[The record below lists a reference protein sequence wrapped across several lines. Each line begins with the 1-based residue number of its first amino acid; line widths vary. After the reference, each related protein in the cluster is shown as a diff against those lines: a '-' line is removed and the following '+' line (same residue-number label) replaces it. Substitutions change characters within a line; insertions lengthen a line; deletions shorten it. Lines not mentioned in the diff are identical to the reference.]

1 MYFCILNVFILRHLL
16 LILCIGFINLSFSQ
30 QWKEMAND
38 INVNLYDVVAEAEA
52 YFENI
57 DKTKKGSGWKAYQR
71 WLYENEPKYYPSG
84 VRNNV
89 ESNFVSKEY
98 KEFISKNPSSN
109 KSNFENGWEELG
121 PYYIEEVTGHYAVG
135 LGRIETFYI
144 DLNNDNRI
152 FLGSRSGG
160 FWKTLDGGQTW
171 ENTTDFL
178 FASGVNTIA
187 VSPDNPNRVLI
198 NVRNSYNGT
207 THGIYESLDGGDTWT
222 ITNFNPDNLNWGGLG
237 TNNRIYKIM
246 YHPTIPNLVFAGT
259 SEGLFRSDN
268 NFESFS
274 FVQTGNSWE
283 YNQDYDYIEFHPTD
297 ENIIYA
303 STFNN
308 DSQIYVSSD
317 RGQSFVQSGSIPGNN
332 SNIQLS
338 VSAACENCVFV
349 GSSDGVWKSDNIAD
363 TFTLQGNPNLA
374 NYGAFAVSDTDEN
387 YMLFGDIDTHMSNDG
402 GQTWNQVTYWAT
414 GNANYDTTGQ
424 YVHADI
430 RGSRSYN
437 GVFWVNTDGLLG
449 KSVDNGIT
457 WEIFE
462 GQSIRENY
470 CLGVSQS
477 NHFRTITGSQ
487 DNGTSI
493 KNENNW
499 IEFYGADG
507 MEGII
512 HPLNDD
518 WMIGSLQFGGKRR
531 TKDGGY
537 NQDGVNPD
545 DFSGDWVTPL
555 MYDPNNQMSIYTMTN
570 ILYRSDDFGSNWT
583 TLANSFFG
591 GNIQNAAIAENN
603 SDILAISNYNRLKIS
618 NDGGLNFVEVSQS
631 LPNQFINDIAFD
643 PNNDD
648 TIIVTYGTYSNNN
661 QKVYITND
669 QGNSWENI
677 TYNLGNMPIRS
688 VVIDHTENS
697 TIYLGAEIGVY
708 KKSMSATSWELYNEN
723 LPNTTMME
731 LEVVYGS
738 NTLRGTTW
746 GRGVWEYSLVGRE
759 NYPSIRTT
767 TISNQPT
774 DTQPKE
780 GLDQFVTSTIE
791 FDGDLSS
798 VYVEWSTQSDS
809 DTIQM
814 SNSENDEWISNSAI
828 PNFEAGTKVFF
839 KVFAESNE
847 GLVSETYKFMYEVRA
862 NVLCTPSMNCDYNDG
877 FQLFQLQDIDNS
889 SGCEGYG
896 DFTSLSTDLEQGME
910 YELTVTTGYGD
921 QYIKVWIDYN
931 DDLDFTEDEV
941 VVNNH
946 IIAPG
951 VAGGVYTETIN
962 LIIPED
968 ATLGQHILRAKANW
982 AADVPIDPCVETTY
996 GETEDYSVVIVES
1009 SLGIIENS
1017 FPENPMIYPNPT
1029 NGVVSI
1035 DLRKNYNNVI
1045 IQLNDILGR
1054 KIIERSY
1061 NQGRVFN
1068 LNINESPGV
1077 YFLTIV
1083 TENKRVVFRLVKN

>member
-1 MYFCILNVFILRHLL
+1 
-16 LILCIGFINLSFSQ
+16 
-30 QWKEMAND
+30 
-38 INVNLYDVVAEAEA
+38 
-52 YFENI
+52 
-57 DKTKKGSGWKAYQR
+57 
-71 WLYENEPKYYPSG
+71 
-84 VRNNV
+84 
-89 ESNFVSKEY
+89 
-98 KEFISKNPSSN
+98 
-109 KSNFENGWEELG
+109 
-121 PYYIEEVTGHYAVG
+121 
-135 LGRIETFYI
+135 
-144 DLNNDNRI
+144 
-152 FLGSRSGG
+152 
-160 FWKTLDGGQTW
+160 
-171 ENTTDFL
+171 
-178 FASGVNTIA
+178 
-187 VSPDNPNRVLI
+187 
-198 NVRNSYNGT
+198 
-207 THGIYESLDGGDTWT
+207 
-222 ITNFNPDNLNWGGLG
+222 
-237 TNNRIYKIM
+237 
-246 YHPTIPNLVFAGT
+246 
-259 SEGLFRSDN
+259 
-268 NFESFS
+268 
-274 FVQTGNSWE
+274 
-283 YNQDYDYIEFHPTD
+283 
-297 ENIIYA
+297 
-303 STFNN
+303 
-308 DSQIYVSSD
+308 
-317 RGQSFVQSGSIPGNN
+317 
-332 SNIQLS
+332 
-338 VSAACENCVFV
+338 
-349 GSSDGVWKSDNIAD
+349 
-363 TFTLQGNPNLA
+363 
-374 NYGAFAVSDTDEN
+374 
-387 YMLFGDIDTHMSNDG
+387 MLFGDIDTHMSNDG

-603 SDILAISNYNRLKIS
+603 SEILAISNYNRLKIS
-618 NDGGLNFVEVSQS
+618 NDGGLTFTEVSQS

-809 DTIQM
+809 DIIQM

-847 GLVSETYKFMYEVRA
+847 GLVSETYRFMYEVRA

-1009 SLGIIENS
+1009 SLGLIENS
-1017 FPENPMIYPNPT
+1017 FPENPIIFPNPT

-1035 DLRKNYNNVI
+1035 DLRKNFNNVT

-1054 KIIERSY
+1054 QLMNKSY
-1061 NQGRVFN
+1061 NEGRVFS
-1068 LNINESPGV
+1068 LNIIEAPGV
-1077 YFLTIV
+1077 YFLSIIA
-1083 TENKRVVFRLVKN
+1083 ENKKVVFRLVKN